1 MRKFRAGSKSTSI
14 ALLGIGVGT
23 ALVVGLGWVG
33 WRMMDSRPKSEGEM
47 AELVLKTPAER
58 SPRLTA
64 LAEGS
69 SSPEQPQAQYLLAVD
84 LLPQQ
89 PEQALNWLEGLD
101 QAYPAMAG
109 PILVKQAEAY
119 DLAGKPEQAIATWQ
133 AILKRFPDQPEAA
146 QALYALGKRQPQNWD
161 QLIAKFPADPR
172 AVEVA
177 QARLQDNPNQP
188 ALLLL
193 LARHGL
199 YLPDI
204 TTVLDRLTKDY
215 AQQLSP
221 EDWQTIAFA
230 YWEKLSYLKAGQ
242 AYARAPYTA
251 LNAYRAARGL
261 QLGGKAEAATPLY
274 QRLVQQFPQAPETP
288 LAWLRLARLS
298 PDSAA
303 ALSYLDQSVQ
313 ASDRLNL
320 PEKAAEALLDKIE
333 ILDKQGNRSA
343 AAQTRQR
350 LLTDYR
356 PTEAAAELDWRST
369 QQQAAQGQLEPARQI
384 ALRITQH
391 HPNSDFAPQAAF
403 WAGKWAQQLNQP
415 QRQKEAFQ
423 LLWQKYPQSYYA
435 WRAAALSG
443 WPVGD
448 FNSLRRLKPSLSF
461 ANVQRLPLAAGS
473 ATLQALYQLGQNQA
487 AWERWQWEFQ
497 NRVQPSLAEQQTDG
511 LLRIGVGEYLD
522 GIFMLENLH
531 QRSQDDPAS
540 RPQFEQWQQQVA
552 YWYALYPVPYQQ
564 TIAKWSEQRQL
575 NPLLVLSLIRQESR
589 FQPKIR
595 SIAGAVGLMQVMPD
609 TGSWI
614 AQQIKLDR
622 YDLEQV
628 EDNVKLGTWYFD
640 HTHKIY
646 QDNTLMALAS
656 YNAGPGNLDDW
667 LKRYST
673 SDLDA
678 FVESIPFPE
687 TQDYVKKVLQ
697 NYWNYLRLYNPEVIQ
712 HLQHLE

>member
-1 MRKFRAGSKSTSI
+1 LAI
-14 ALLGIGVGT
+14 
-23 ALVVGLGWVG
+23 GLGWYG
-33 WRMMDSRPKSEGEM
+33 WKMLDSQPKSKGEI
-47 AELVLKTPAER
+47 AELVLQTPIER

-64 LAEGS
+64 LAQAGR
-69 SSPEQPQAQYLLAVD
+69 SPDQAQARYLLAVD

-89 PEQALNWLEGLD
+89 PQPALKWLEGLE
-101 QAYPAMAG
+101 QADPIMAG
-109 PILVKQAEAY
+109 PILVTQAQAY
-119 DLAGKPEQAIATWQ
+119 ELAGKPEQAIATWQ

-146 QALYALGKRQPQNWD
+146 QALYALGKSQPQNWD
-161 QLIAKFPADPR
+161 QLIAKFPAHPR

-177 QARLQDNPNQP
+177 QARLQQNPNQP
-188 ALLLL
+188 TLLLL

-199 YLPDI
+199 YLPEI
-204 TTVLDRLTKDY
+204 TTVLDRLTKNY
-215 AQQLSP
+215 AQQLKP
-221 EDWQTIAFA
+221 ADWQAIGFA
-230 YWEKLSYLKAGQ
+230 YWEKLGYLKASQ

-261 QLGGKAEAATPLY
+261 QLGGKADAAIPLY
-274 QRLVQQFPQAPETP
+274 QRMAQQFPNTPETP

-298 PDSAA
+298 SDSAA
-303 ALSYLDQSVQ
+303 ALAYLEQSVQ

-320 PEKAAEALLDKIE
+320 PERAAEALLDKIE
-333 ILDKQGNRSA
+333 ILDKQGNRAA
-343 AAQTRQR
+343 AAQTRQTI
-350 LLTDYR
+350 LTQYR
-356 PTEAAAELDWRST
+356 QTEAAAQLDWRSA
-369 QQQAAQGQLEPARQI
+369 QQQASQGQLDQARQI
-384 ALRITQH
+384 AIKIPQH
-391 HPNSDFAPQAAF
+391 HPHSDLVPQAVF
-403 WAGKWAQQLNQP
+403 WAGKWAEQLNQP

-448 FNSLRRLKPSLSF
+448 FSSIRSLQPSLS

-473 ATLQALYQLGQNQA
+473 PTVQALYRLGQNQA

-511 LLRIGVGEYLD
+511 LLRLGVSDYLD
-522 GIFMLENLH
+522 GIFMLENLR
-531 QRSQDDPAS
+531 QRSQDDPAN
-540 RPQFEQWQQQVA
+540 RPQFEQWQQQPA
-552 YWYALYPVPYQQ
+552 YWYSLYPIPHWQ
-564 TIAKWSEQRQL
+564 TVNQWSAQRQL
-575 NPLLVLSLIRQESR
+575 NPLLVMSLIRQESR

-595 SIAGAVGLMQVMPD
+595 SVAGAIGLMQVMPD

-614 AQQIKLDR
+614 AQQLNLST
-622 YDLEQV
+622 YNLEQV

-640 HTHKIY
+640 YTHKIY

-673 SDLDA
+673 NDLDA

-687 TQDYVKKVLQ
+687 TQNYVKQVLQ
-697 NYWNYLRLYNPEVIQ
+697 NYWNYLRLYNPEVIK
-712 HLQHLE
+712 HLQRLE